1 MTVSCGSVVVVAIG
15 NISVSSTPTVARIWL
30 APHSGSYANTG
41 IDTNN
46 TISSLP
52 IGDYDIKLVKSGYQ
66 DYIASLITVT
76 SGGTATVNAMLTLS
90 TGSVSFTSTPSGA
103 EVFVDSTDQLITT
116 PSGTI
121 TGLTP
126 GSNNHTY
133 KLTTSGYTDATGT
146 FSISPGANTAI
157 PVTFAGSALITSTP
171 TGAEVYLAPS
181 PDTAIDQGY
190 ITDRTF
196 TGMTDASSGATT
208 TWNYKLTKA
217 GYTDNTGSFLATAG
231 GTVGVSKTLLTVM
244 HIVATGITVI
254 PSNPCIEGTCS
265 VTVNVTWINM
275 GETAGLHDLS
285 ITVGGGTSTI
295 TPSAYSSVAF
305 DAHGTEGDT
314 VTRIFTVTGLDNA
327 HSPHLICPNPNT

>member
-1 MTVSCGSVVVVAIG
+1 MTVSCGSVAVVAIG

-30 APHSGSYANTG
+30 SPHSGSYADTG

-76 SGGTATVNAMLTLS
+76 SGGTATVSATLTLS
-90 TGSVSFTSTPSGA
+90 TGSASFTSTPSGA
-103 EVFVDSTDQLITT
+103 EVFIDNTDQLTTT

-133 KLTTSGYTDATGT
+133 KLTLSGYADATGT

-157 PVTFAGSALITSTP
+157 PVTFAGSAHITSTP
-171 TGAEVYLAPS
+171 TGAEVFLAPS
-181 PDTAIDQGY
+181 PSTPIDQGY
-190 ITDRTF
+190 TTDRTF

-208 TWNYKLTKA
+208 IWNYKLTKA
-217 GYTDNTGSFLATAG
+217 GYTDNTGSLLATAG
-231 GTVGVSKTLLTVM
+231 QTVEVPKTMLTVAN
-244 HIVATGITVI
+244 IVASGITVI
-254 PSNPCIEGTCS
+254 PSDPCIEGTCS
-265 VTVNVTWINM
+265 VTVNVTWINN
-275 GETAGLHDLS
+275 GQTAGLHDLS
-285 ITVGGGTSTI
+285 IAVGGGVSI
-295 TPSAYSSVAF
+295 ISPPSYSSVAF
-305 DAHGTEGDT
+305 DANGTEGDT
-314 VTRIFTVTGLDNA
+314 VTRIFTVTGLTA
-327 HSPHLICPNPNT
+327 AGSPHSICPIPNT